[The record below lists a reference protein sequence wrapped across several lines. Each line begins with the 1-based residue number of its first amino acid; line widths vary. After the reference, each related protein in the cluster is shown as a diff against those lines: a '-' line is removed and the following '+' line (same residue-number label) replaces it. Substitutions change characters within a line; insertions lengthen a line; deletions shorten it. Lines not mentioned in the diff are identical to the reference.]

1 MTTPKPFSWDRAEAR
16 AGKFDGKFLIGVLTT
31 GIYCLPSCTAR
42 QPKPDNVR
50 ILRTEDEAKALGLRA
65 CKRCRPDLFYRG
77 EDEEISLFEGLA
89 ARVRVA
95 PHEFADAPGLAK
107 AAGVSLTKLGDLFRQ
122 HAHLA
127 PAAWLRREHVRAA
140 ARQLLQTSDRVLEV
154 GYAAGFE
161 SESVFHRQFLA
172 LTRMTPGAYR
182 AMNGASVFL
191 LHLPG
196 GYRAQEI
203 LAYHA
208 RDPES
213 PCERV
218 DGNRI
223 LKALRTPQG
232 PVALELSLEAEG
244 AWARV
249 YGVDKISRETAALL
263 HASALRMLGLNN
275 EVTAFETRMAK
286 HEGFA
291 PLVGKRKGLRV
302 PAIPT
307 GFDGLCWAIIGQQVN
322 VKFAAALRREILN
335 LAGEKIGDM
344 RTHPTPEKVVDL
356 GASRLAKLRYS
367 RAKAEYLVGAARAV
381 AEGSLDIEG
390 LPDTSAV
397 AAEKKLTAIRG
408 IGKWT
413 ARYTMLRGG
422 FADAAPA
429 GDSALATVLQ
439 RVHKLDARPHAE
451 QVETLMQDFAPHR
464 SLATCHLWASYRDAA

>member
-154 GYAAGFE
+154 GFATGFE

-182 AMNGASVFL
+182 ALAGASSFL
-191 LHLPG
+191 IQLPPL
-196 GYRAQEI
+196 YRAGEI

-208 RDPES
+208 RDPDG
-213 PCERV
+213 PCERSE
-218 DGNRI
+218 GRRI
-223 LKALRTPQG
+223 WKALATEDG
-232 PVALELSLEAEG
+232 PVVLEVSLEAEG
-244 AWARV
+244 AWARIHAERKL
-249 YGVDKISRETAALL
+249 GRGAMAFIHEAAL
-263 HASALRMLGLNN
+263 RILGLNN
-275 EVTAFETRMAK
+275 DVTQFETRHAA
-286 HEGFA
+286 FA
-291 PLVGKRKGLRV
+291 GKRRGLRL
-302 PAIPT
+302 PNLPT
-307 GFDGLCWAIIGQQVN
+307 GFEGLVWGIIGQQIHI
-322 VKFAAALRREILN
+322 KFAGSLRREIIEM
-335 LAGEKIGDM
+335 AGERIGHM
-344 RTHPTPEKVVDL
+344 QAHPPPERVT
-356 GASRLAKLRYS
+356 KLDVATLNTRRFS
-367 RAKAEYLVGAARAV
+367 RAKARYLVDAAAAV
-381 AEGSLDIEG
+381 SGGSLDIEG
-390 LPDTSAV
+390 LA
-397 AAEKKLTAIRG
+397 RG
-408 IGKWT
+408 
-413 ARYTMLRGG
+413 
-422 FADAAPA
+422 
-429 GDSALATVLQ
+429 SAL
-439 RVHKLDARPHAE
+439 
-451 QVETLMQDFAPHR
+451 
-464 SLATCHLWASYRDAA
+464 